1 MDEDSGRGRLRPVSA
16 GASAG
21 GDMDFRAALV
31 AIRAL
36 PVIPGMRIHEVPAP
50 QRLAPHAVALMA
62 EVPASD
68 SEDDD
73 DIASGRCVLL
83 HDPAG
88 QESWQGTFR
97 VVTFVRAWIEP
108 ELAADPLVHDVA
120 WAWVTEALDDAG
132 AVYRERSGTVTRTQ
146 SISFGGLIERQ
157 PRGEIEVRSSWTAVG
172 TPQDMAHHVHAWM
185 SLVATTAGLVAPA
198 IPSDLPIVGPRIGE
212 SVPS

>member
-1 MDEDSGRGRLRPVSA
+1 
-16 GASAG
+16 
-21 GDMDFRAALV
+21 MDFRAALA

-36 PVIPGMRIHEVPAP
+36 PVIPGMRIHEAPAP

-62 EVPASD
+62 EVPAPESHD
-68 SEDDD
+68 DDDD

-88 QESWQGTFR
+88 PESWQGTFR

-108 ELAADPLVHDVA
+108 DLAADPLLHDVA

-172 TPQDMAHHVHAWM
+172 TPQDMAHHVQAWM
-185 SLVATTAGLVAPA
+185 SLVATTAGLETRI
-198 IPSDLPIVGPRIGE
+198 IPTDLPIVGARIGE
-212 SVPS
+212 PVPS